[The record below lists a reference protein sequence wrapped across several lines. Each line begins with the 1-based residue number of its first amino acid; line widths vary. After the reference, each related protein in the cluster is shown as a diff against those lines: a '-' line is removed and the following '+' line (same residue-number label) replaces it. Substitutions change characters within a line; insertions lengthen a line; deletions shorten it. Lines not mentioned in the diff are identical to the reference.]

1 MKPGPFGSRLADET
15 RRQASP
21 FGAAPAVPQR
31 LPAPALDQLSFLFR
45 SLSDGQVRCVL
56 RMDGRVDAERLER
69 AFRLSLDAEPVLGC
83 RFVRRDGRLTWER
96 REDLD
101 LLPLLRTVDCAAPQA
116 LDYELQRFLVAPMN
130 PAVGPVATARLL
142 RADTDT
148 LVIKLHH
155 LAADGL
161 GMLQFLIVFAAI
173 YRQLRDNPGYQP
185 SPNLGDRGQGQVLRR
200 FGPAGMLAALWQI
213 HLPVRSA
220 GWEPIARVSDQSG
233 RAFAL
238 RRLDPERVRALRAWG
253 RTHGVSVNDLLLA
266 AFYRALL
273 ATLGAPAGR
282 PLRVGVPIDL
292 RRYLASGQTL
302 PVCNLSNSADLVIAC
317 EARSSFAETLRRVHT
332 EMAALKSTARGLALA
347 VLAELLAGP
356 RLGLVRQLAEQL
368 VWRIA
373 PTGSAAPF
381 FSNVGIIDGRLLDF
395 DELTVVDAYG
405 LGPVSFP
412 PGLLVTVSTF
422 REVMTIAA
430 GFCDTA
436 TDRQLVE
443 RLLDRLACE
452 LPS

>member
-1 MKPGPFGSRLADET
+1 MQADPFGSSLADDT
-15 RRQASP
+15 RRQGSP
-21 FGAAPAVPQR
+21 FGAAPALPQC

-83 RFVRRDGRLTWER
+83 RFVRRRGRLAWER

-101 LLPLLRTVDCAAPQA
+101 HLPLLRTVDCAAPQA
-116 LDYELQRFLVAPMN
+116 LDYELQRFLVAPMD
-130 PAVGPVATARLL
+130 PAAGPVATARLL

-161 GMLQFLIVFAAI
+161 GMLRFLMVLAAI
-173 YRQLRDNPGYQP
+173 YRQLRVSPGYQP
-185 SPNLGDRGQGQVLRR
+185 SPNLADRGQGQVLRR
-200 FGPAGMLAALWQI
+200 LGPAGMLTALWQTR
-213 HLPVRSA
+213 LPARSA
-220 GWEPIARVSDQSG
+220 GWGPIATVGDRSG
-233 RAFAL
+233 RGFAL
-238 RRLDPERVRALRAWG
+238 RRLNPERVRALRAWG
-253 RTHGVSVNDLLLA
+253 RAHGVSVNDLLLA
-266 AFYRALL
+266 ALYRALI
-273 ATLGAPAGR
+273 ATLGAPAGG
-282 PLRVGVPIDL
+282 PLTVGVPIDL
-292 RRYLASGQTL
+292 RRYLAPGQAL
-302 PVCNLSNSADLVIAC
+302 PVCNLSNSADLAIAC
-317 EARSSFAETLRRVHT
+317 EAGSSFAETLRRVHT
-332 EMAALKSTARGLALA
+332 EMTALKSTARGLALA
-347 VLAELLAGP
+347 VLAELLAWPG
-356 RLGLVRQLAEQL
+356 LGFARQLAEQL

-373 PTGSAAPF
+373 PTGSTAPF
-381 FSNVGIIDGRLLDF
+381 FSNVGIIDGRPLEF

-422 REVMTIAA
+422 REVMTIAV

-443 RLLDRLACE
+443 RLLDRLVCE